1 MGTPRSDGGAGLALK
16 RDHHGMALLVDALMF
31 LVVLIILSAVI
42 STSAPDHDPDDGSD
56 LLRPYH
62 TVMLTSELLDG
73 NGSSMSAAT
82 LSEYLIALSLSGVV
96 DERDVRRIGN
106 MVKGTIAE
114 LEFLYG
120 KAWLVIEIGPKVLN
134 FGSVPPDD
142 GSDVHADRR
151 ELGDGSTVSTLFMAG

>member
-1 MGTPRSDGGAGLALK
+1 
-16 RDHHGMALLVDALMF
+16 MALLVDALMF